1 VFKRGQHRIF
11 RLGIQNNFGIGNVQ
25 LAIMTTQTKAPP
37 SFRHTTSITIDRS
50 SILSLI
56 GAFVDPMTVIFSLY
70 LLVLIKQ
77 SELTPPYL
85 ILSLL
90 MFAIS
95 FPGDAQLNLPML
107 RKITHIY
114 FDWAVKVMLLGFFG
128 YASRYLEYFDAD
140 ILITWLWLAPTSQ
153 VAVHLLVRQVAPA
166 ILKLQGETKY
176 AVVVGV
182 NEQSMELALRLKGDP
197 YSNIKILGFFDDRA
211 TSRLKHP
218 YERAILGKLAELPRF
233 VNENKVPLIY
243 LSLPMSTQPR
253 IMALLDGL
261 RDTTASI
268 YFVPDIFVTDLIQ
281 GRLSTVSG
289 LPVVAVCESPFTGFN
304 GIVKRLS
311 DLILSLLILVLI
323 APVLLLISIG
333 IKLSSPGPVI
343 FKQRRYGLDGHEII
357 VYKFRSMTVTEDG
370 PNIPQAQKNDRRIT
384 PLGAFLRKTSLDELP
399 QFINVLEGKM
409 SVVGPRPH
417 AVAHNEQY
425 RKLIDG
431 YMVRHKVKPG
441 ITGWAQVNGYRGET
455 EVLEKMKKRIDFDL
469 DYLRNWSLRLDL
481 YIVLKTIQVLV
492 KDRHAY

>member
-1 VFKRGQHRIF
+1 M
-11 RLGIQNNFGIGNVQ
+11 
-25 LAIMTTQTKAPP
+25 AIMTMQTKSPP
-37 SFRHTTSITIDRS
+37 SFSRTSSITIDRS
-50 SILSLI
+50 SLLNLI
-56 GAFVDPMTVIFSLY
+56 GAFLDPLTVIFSLY
-70 LLVLIKQ
+70 IAVMIFESGVSPQ
-77 SELTPPYL
+77 YL

-95 FPGDAQLNLPML
+95 FPGDAQLHQPMR
-107 RKITHIY
+107 RKIIHIS
-114 FDWAVKVMLLGFFG
+114 FDWLVKVGLLWGFG
-128 YASRYLEYFDAD
+128 YASNYLEFFDD
-140 ILITWLWLAPTSQ
+140 NVLITWFWLAPTSQ
-153 VAVHLLVRQVAPA
+153 VVAHLLMREFAPS
-166 ILKLQGETKY
+166 ILKLQGETRN

-182 NEQSMELALRLKGDP
+182 NEQSIELAHRLAADP
-197 YSNIKILGFFDDRA
+197 YSNIKILGFFDDRS
-211 TSRLKHP
+211 TDRLAHP
-218 YERAILGKLAELPRF
+218 YERSVLGKLDDLPTF

-253 IMALLDGL
+253 IMTLLDKL

-304 GIVKRLS
+304 GVVKRAS
-311 DLILSLLILVLI
+311 DLVLSLLILTLI
-323 APVLLLISIG
+323 APILLIIAVSV
-333 IKLSSPGPVI
+333 KLSSPGPVI
-343 FKQRRYGLDGHEII
+343 FKQRRYGLDGREII

-370 PNIPQAQKNDRRIT
+370 PHIAQAQKNDRRIT

-399 QFINVLEGKM
+399 QFINVLQGKM

-455 EVLEKMKKRIDFDL
+455 EILEKMKKRIDYDL

-481 YIVLKTIQVLV
+481 YIVIKTVLV
-492 KDRHAY
+492 LIKDRHAY

>member
-1 VFKRGQHRIF
+1 M
-11 RLGIQNNFGIGNVQ
+11 
-25 LAIMTTQTKAPP
+25 AIMTTQTKSPP
-37 SFRHTTSITIDRS
+37 SFSRNSSSITIDRS
-50 SILSLI
+50 SLLSLI
-56 GAFVDPMTVIFSLY
+56 GVFLDPLTVIFSLF
-70 LLVLIKQ
+70 LAVMIFEPTVSPQ
-77 SELTPPYL
+77 YL

-95 FPGDAQLNLPML
+95 FPGDAQLNQPM
-107 RKITHIY
+107 RR
-114 FDWAVKVMLLGFFG
+114 KVMHIGLDWLIKVGLLWGFG
-128 YASRYLEYFDAD
+128 YASNYLEFFDD
-140 ILITWLWLAPTSQ
+140 DVLITWFWLAPTSQ
-153 VAVHLLVRQVAPA
+153 VVAHVLMREFAPT
-166 ILKLQGETKY
+166 ILKLQGETRD
-176 AVVVGV
+176 AVIVGV
-182 NEQSMELALRLKGDP
+182 NEQSIELAHRLAADP
-197 YSNIKILGFFDDRA
+197 YSNIKILGFFDDRSA
-211 TSRLKHP
+211 DRLTHP
-218 YERAILGKLAELPRF
+218 HERFVLGKLDDLPMF
-233 VNENKVPLIY
+233 VNDNKVPLIY

-253 IMALLDGL
+253 IMTLLDKL

-281 GRLSTVSG
+281 GRLSTVAG

-304 GIVKRLS
+304 GVVKRAS
-311 DLILSLLILVLI
+311 DIILSLLILTLI
-323 APVLLLISIG
+323 APILLIIAVSV
-333 IKLSSPGPVI
+333 KLSSPGPVI
-343 FKQRRYGLDGHEII
+343 FKQRRYGLDGREII

-370 PNIPQAQKNDRRIT
+370 PHIAQAQKNDRRIT

-399 QFINVLEGKM
+399 QFINVLQGKM

-455 EVLEKMKKRIDFDL
+455 EILEKMKKRIDYDL

-481 YIVLKTIQVLV
+481 YIVIKTVMVLI